1 MDILTGMAILKFF
14 GLKNKGKWRK
24 FIAYNLCYNL
34 RYYGTNCPL
43 FRLNMDSLDLIIRS
57 SRVVTP
63 ENIRPASVHI
73 RDGVIAA
80 LGEWDEISPQVSL
93 RDAGDAV
100 VMPGL
105 VDSHVH
111 VNEPGRA
118 HWEGFATATRA
129 AAAGGITTLVDMP
142 LNSIPPTTTEAGF
155 QEKLAAAQG
164 QCFIDTAF
172 WGGVVPGNT
181 VELNPLLDAGVRGF
195 KCFLI
200 HSGVDEFPH
209 VSEKN
214 LREAMPELQKRGSV
228 LLVHAELPEPI
239 EKAAEEL
246 KDENPRDYK
255 TFLKSRP
262 RESENK
268 AVELMIR
275 LCRATGA
282 RVHIVHHS
290 SSDVLPLLKAAREEG
305 LPLTVETCPHYLT
318 FAAEEIPDGATH
330 FKCCPPVR
338 ERENREK
345 LWTAL
350 KTGVIDMVVSDHSP
364 CTADLKLME
373 RGDFLEAWGG
383 IAALQFTLPVIWTQ
397 SQKRGF
403 GLREISRWMS
413 GSPARLAGLDKQK
426 GKIAV
431 GFDADIIMFEP
442 EKDFK
447 VVPEIIEFKNKLTP
461 YEGMNLRGVVEA
473 TFVRGRKVFE
483 RGKFTDNPTGK
494 LLTNI

>member
-1 MDILTGMAILKFF
+1 MDK
-14 GLKNKGKWRK
+14 
-24 FIAYNLCYNL
+24 
-34 RYYGTNCPL
+34 P
-43 FRLNMDSLDLIIRS
+43 DLIIRS

-63 ENIRPASVHI
+63 EIVRPASVHV
-73 RDGVIAA
+73 RGGTIAA
-80 LGEWDEISPQVSL
+80 LGGWGEIPSDVPLVE
-93 RDAGDAV
+93 AGDAA

-111 VNEPGRA
+111 VNEPGRTR
-118 HWEGFATATRA
+118 WEGFATATRA

-142 LNSIPPTTTEAGF
+142 LNSVPPTTTLAGF
-155 QEKLAAAQG
+155 REKLLAAEG
-164 QCFIDTAF
+164 QCHIDTAF

-181 VELNPLLDAGVRGF
+181 GELNPLLDAGVRGF

-200 HSGVDEFPH
+200 HSGVDEFPP
-209 VSEKN
+209 VAEEN
-214 LREAMPELQKRGSV
+214 LLEAMPELERRGAV

-239 EKAAEEL
+239 EKASAEL
-246 KDENPRDYK
+246 KNENPRDYQ

-262 RESENK
+262 RDAENK

-275 LCRATGA
+275 LCRATGT

-290 SSDVLPLLKAAREEG
+290 SSDVLPLLKAARREG

-338 ERENREK
+338 ERENRER
-345 LWTAL
+345 LWEAL
-350 KTGVIDMVVSDHSP
+350 KDGVIDMIVSDHSP

-397 SQKRGF
+397 SEKRGF
-403 GLREISRWMS
+403 GLCELSRWMS
-413 GSPARLAGLDKQK
+413 EAPARLAGLDKRK
-426 GKIAV
+426 GRIAV
-431 GFDADIIMFEP
+431 GFDADVIIFEP
-442 EKDFK
+442 EKEFR
-447 VVPEIIEFKNKLTP
+447 VRREIIEFKNKLTP
-461 YEGMNLRGVVEA
+461 YEGMNLRGVVETA
-473 TFVRGRKVFE
+473 FVRGEKVYE
-483 RGKFTDNPTGK
+483 RGKLADRPAGE
-494 LLTNI
+494 LLTKL